1 MTVVVEDEAGG
12 RMTFEYPVLE
22 IWRGY
27 QVGGTEAAVYMNK
40 MGEQILDERE
50 WVGVRVID
58 SKGRL
63 FELVDAQ
70 KAPGIGNMLRTAF
83 SRYRYRM
90 IRVNARYRYL
100 GTMTLDEIKEYI
112 IDKIMATPEDQIGDP
127 FETSP
132 ERINALREKRSL
144 AEFMASFDM
153 SMSMG
158 PIDYILTRIGL

>member
-1 MTVVVEDEAGG
+1 MTVVVENEAGG
-12 RMTFEYPVLE
+12 RMKFEYPLLE

-27 QVGGTEAAVYMNK
+27 QVGGTANAVKMNR
-40 MGEQILDERE
+40 MGEQILDERD
-50 WVGVRVID
+50 WVGATAID

-63 FELVDAQ
+63 FELVDAR
-70 KAPGIGNMLRTAF
+70 KTPGIGNLLRTAF
-83 SRYRYRM
+83 PGYRYRM
-90 IRVNARYRYL
+90 IWVNRRYRYL
-100 GTMTLDEIKEYI
+100 RTMTLNEMKEYI

-127 FETSP
+127 FVTSP

-158 PIDYILTRIGL
+158 PVDYILTRIGL